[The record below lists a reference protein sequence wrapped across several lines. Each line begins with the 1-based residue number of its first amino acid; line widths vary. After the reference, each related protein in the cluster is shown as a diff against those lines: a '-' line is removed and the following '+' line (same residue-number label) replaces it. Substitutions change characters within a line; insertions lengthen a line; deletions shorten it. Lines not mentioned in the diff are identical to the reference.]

1 MPFFTAL
8 AIGLGVAGIGMN
20 AIGQVKQGKAAK
32 AAGKAQQEVMES
44 EAQLAEYNADVAKL
58 QAKDAVNRGVEQ
70 EGVYRQQIQQVIGR
84 QRAGFAAGNV
94 DVGTGSA
101 VDVTADAAY
110 IGEVDAL
117 TIRTNAT
124 REAWGFEVQKVD
136 LLKRAQIARK
146 GGVMAA
152 AAGRAEATA
161 HYIGAAGSIATGAGS
176 LLAAKYGF
184 GDSGG
189 YNDTSYIR
197 RDVARVAS
205 SGRR

>member
-1 MPFFTAL
+1 VPFFTAL

-44 EAQLAEYNADVAKL
+44 EAQLAEYNADVARL

-84 QRAGFAAGNV
+84 QRAGFAAGNI

-146 GGVMAA
+146 GGAMAA

-161 HYIGAAGSIATGAGS
+161 HYIGAAGSVATGAGS

-205 SGRR
+205 SGRG

>member
-84 QRAGFAAGNV
+84 QRAGFAAGNI

-146 GGVMAA
+146 GGAMAA

-161 HYIGAAGSIATGAGS
+161 HYIGAAGSVATGAGS

-205 SGRR
+205 SGRG